1 MSRRRSTT
9 TTVSRPACANQLPRR
24 LTSPLCPRTPAL
36 AGSTLKASWA
46 LWIPVQTINMGF
58 VPVQQRLL
66 FVNVVS
72 LAWNTFLAV
81 VAGKSGGGKDVREA
95 AGESL
100 PRQQDIELRGVKV
113 K

>member
-1 MSRRRSTT
+1 
-9 TTVSRPACANQLPRR
+9 
-24 LTSPLCPRTPAL
+24 
-36 AGSTLKASWA
+36 
-46 LWIPVQTINMGF
+46 MGF

-81 VAGKSGGGKDVREA
+81 VAGKGGSKSSAGGETRES
-95 AGESL
+95 AGEAL

-113 K
+113 H

>member
-1 MSRRRSTT
+1 MLWKTCRTT
-9 TTVSRPACANQLPRR
+9 DFS
-24 LTSPLCPRTPAL
+24 STPAH
-36 AGSTLKASWA
+36 ARIYTGSTLKASWA

-81 VAGKSGGGKDVREA
+81 VAGKSGGTKDVREA